1 MAALVRK
8 LSQIGNSKGIILPQ
22 TVLEMLNWDSDA
34 EVELRIEGKKLIVS
48 ACRRRYATDEE
59 GKAVADKGFAKHLRL
74 MEKLPK
80 QHGRRLSFS
89 KKLCRTFRHRHL

>member
-34 EVELRIEGKKLIVS
+34 EVELRIEGKKLIVLTMS
-48 ACRRRYATDEE
+48 PAICDRRR
-59 GKAVADKGFAKHLRL
+59 GKSR
-74 MEKLPK
+74 
-80 QHGRRLSFS
+80 
-89 KKLCRTFRHRHL
+89 C

>member
-48 ACRRRYATDEE
+48 PYRRRYATDEE
-59 GKAVADKGFAKHLRL
+59 AKAVADKVFTKHRRL
-74 MEKLPK
+74 MEKL
-80 QHGRRLSFS
+80 S
-89 KKLCRTFRHRHL
+89 K